1 MIRPRES
8 HTRILRHQ
16 KGLPHSSMSG
26 TAWWLLRCM
35 MVMLLCFC
43 VMLPARVHVRAATL
57 TPNPPLVTLEIR
69 YHMPEAGEVFLI
81 WGINGWNVV
90 PEENRPAGTA
100 VKDRVM
106 HTPMAREGDTF
117 VAQVQVPSGTTI
129 DYGFLTTKTYDGA
142 AVYLWEADGD
152 QDYHIVVTQDGIVE
166 VQTTLTL
173 AQDQPPAGT
182 ADTLPVIQEIRY
194 HMPEAGEVFL
204 IWGIDGWCIVPEED
218 RPAGTV
224 VKKAVMHTP
233 MVHTGDAFIAQ
244 VQVPA
249 GATLDYGFLIT
260 KKRNGAAV
268 YVWEADGDQDYHIT
282 ATQDSLINIQTSLK
296 LTQNQTLKDVI
307 LGLIAFIGPDIATAF
322 GLLIGVGGLCYVIIR
337 RYFSSHLAADQPNT
351 PASPTQPISTVEA
364 CALVIV
370 MVIALVLRLHGLTR
384 GLSFD
389 ELYTAYHFIDADSLW
404 ATIST
409 YQVFNNH
416 VAYSILGRFGQ
427 ALLGRSEWV
436 LRLPALMLGLSSI
449 VTLWI
454 LGRGL
459 LGPRMAIVSA
469 LGLAL
474 SPMHVLYS
482 ESARGYTGLTLF
494 TLISTHLYLKL
505 LKHPVRRDGLIFVL
519 ASVIGTYFHL
529 YGIWVTVVQFVFL
542 LYLAITQA
550 ACNPSGRHL
559 GVKSFRLLWSSFP
572 AIGILSFI
580 CYAPVCEELLGT
592 IHSRGNGV
600 LEWSFPLGLIRLLGG
615 TGLALGTLL
624 AGLVVLGL
632 ISHRHSHTWET
643 EYVVLLLLAP
653 LLVSW
658 LLLRPADLYVRFFI
672 YFLPYYVL
680 FLVSGLSALWHFTTC
695 LHRRIYGVL
704 LRTLIGISAG
714 LILCS
719 WTVNSWRIV
728 PSPEYRDAIE
738 TMETGVGPSTMLC
751 AIGGDAEMFQYYANQ
766 PLVIP
771 HSMTEFYQFLNET
784 PEVRCAYHDV
794 SWSSAEH
801 EQMAK
806 FLAQNAMPPQIYR
819 GDTVVA
825 VYTYRK

>member
-1 MIRPRES
+1 MRPRES
-8 HTRILRHQ
+8 HTRMFRHQ
-16 KGLPHSSMSG
+16 KGMPHSSMSG
-26 TAWWLLRCM
+26 EAWWSFRYM
-35 MVMLLCFC
+35 MVVLLCYC
-43 VMLPARVHVRAATL
+43 VMLPAAAYAHGATL
-57 TPNPPLVTLEIR
+57 TPHPPLVTLEIR

-81 WGINGWNVV
+81 WGINRWTVA
-90 PEENRPAGTA
+90 PEENRPAGTV

-106 HTPMAREGDTF
+106 YTPMAREGDTF
-117 VAQVQVPSGTTI
+117 VAQMQVPPGTTV
-129 DYGFLTTKTYDGA
+129 DYGFLITKTHDGA
-142 AVYLWEADGD
+142 PIYVWEADGD
-152 QDYHIVVTQDGIVE
+152 QDYHTVAAQDSVVG

-173 AQDQPPAGT
+173 AQDRPPAGAT
-182 ADTLPVIQEIRY
+182 DALPVTQEIRY

-204 IWGIDGWCIVPEED
+204 IWGINGWCVVPEEN

-224 VKKAVMHTP
+224 VKKSVMHTP
-233 MVHTGDAFIAQ
+233 MVHAGDVFIAQ

-249 GATLDYGFLIT
+249 GTTLDYGFLIT
-260 KKRNGAAV
+260 KKHDGTAV
-268 YVWEADGDQDYHIT
+268 HVWEADGDQDYRTT
-282 ATQDSLINIQTSLK
+282 ATQDSLIEIQTKLI
-296 LTQNQTLKDVI
+296 LTQNQTLKDVTD
-307 LGLIAFIGPDIATAF
+307 GLVALIGPDIAVAL
-322 GLLIGVGGLCYVIIR
+322 GLLIGVGGLGYITVW
-337 RYFSSHLAADQPNT
+337 RYFSSHLAADQPDT
-351 PASPTQPISTVEA
+351 PTSPTPPISTVEV
-364 CALVIV
+364 CALVIA
-370 MVIALVLRLHGLTR
+370 MIIALVPRLHGLTR
-384 GLSFD
+384 GLGFD
-389 ELYTAYHFIDADSLW
+389 ELYTAYHFIDRDSLW

-416 VAYSILGRFGQ
+416 IAYSILGRFAQ

-449 VTLWI
+449 ITLWTF
-454 LGRGL
+454 GRGL
-459 LGPRMAIVSA
+459 LGPQIAIVSA

-519 ASVIGTYFHL
+519 ASVIGIYFHL

-550 ACNPSGRHL
+550 TCNPSGRHL

-600 LEWSFPLGLIRLLGG
+600 LEWSFPLRLIRLIGG
-615 TGLALGTLL
+615 TGLALGILL

-632 ISHRHSHTWET
+632 ISHRHSHTWEI
-643 EYVVLLLLAP
+643 EYVVLLLFAP

-658 LLLRPADLYVRFFI
+658 LLFRPADLYVRFFI

-680 FLVSGLSALWHFTTC
+680 FLVSGLSALWDFTTC
-695 LHRRIYGVL
+695 PHGRVYGVL
-704 LRTLIGISAG
+704 LRTLIGISAV
-714 LILCS
+714 LVFCS
-719 WTVNSWRIV
+719 WIVNSWRVV

-766 PLVIP
+766 PLAIP
-771 HSMTEFYQFLNET
+771 QSMTEFHQFLNET
-784 PEVRCAYHDV
+784 TEVRCAYHDV
-794 SWSSAEH
+794 PWSSAEH

-806 FLAQNAMPPQIYR
+806 FLAQNAMPPQIYK